1 MDKTTLT
8 FKASEITVN
17 GPDED
22 EDICPGQV
30 NVVLSAKAIAAL
42 QKWAALADRV
52 HDVTNADPVIRGTLS
67 FMKFRANSLIEVN
80 ASGTTPCRKEILMFP
95 RGTCYLQFA
104 FGKYGETTY
113 EVPISSKFL
122 IEQGQRT
129 TADDEH

>member
-22 EDICPGQV
+22 EDICPEQV

-52 HDVTNADPVIRGTLS
+52 YDETNADLVMRGTLS

-80 ASGTTPCRKEILMFP
+80 SNGTTPCRKAILMFP
-95 RGTCYLQFA
+95 RGNCYLQFT

-113 EVPISSKFL
+113 EVPISSKFS

-129 TADDEH
+129 KDDDEH